1 MKVNPKVNNADVN
14 KVLQDKTIQGLNTAQ
29 TSEVGKNSKAEKNKE
44 VTSQEQRDASAKVDL
59 SPRAQEMK
67 KIKQLATSSPD
78 VDEAKVKKFQEL
90 IDKGL
95 YKVDS
100 KKVADKMIEDSL
112 TSSFQ
117 EEP

>member
-1 MKVNPKVNNADVN
+1 MKVNPKVNSGDLN
-14 KVLQDKTIQGLNTAQ
+14 KILQDKTIQGAQ
-29 TSEVGKNSKAEKNKE
+29 AAEVGKNSKADKNKE
-44 VTSQEQRDASAKVDL
+44 VATQAQKDASAKVDL

-78 VDEAKVKKFQEL
+78 VDEAKVKKFQDL

-100 KKVADKMIEDSL
+100 KKVADKMVDDSL
-112 TSSFQ
+112 MSALQ
-117 EEP
+117 EES